1 MTLGKPFSI
10 FLKGNLNTNNG
21 TLNIK
26 LPFSEMRY
34 NLWQISLFD
43 ISYECVE
50 NLNILVAISTNVLTD
65 VCFKDNAEVTYNPII
80 GHFQFKGETNEKKC
94 VHLMQNFFYIN
105 NFNENLT
112 LFFRF
117 LRLFFYKKFRFMI

>member
-10 FLKGNLNTNNG
+10 FLKGNLKTKNG
-21 TLNIK
+21 TLNVK
-26 LPFSEMRY
+26 LPSSEMRY

-43 ISYECVE
+43 ISYECIE
-50 NLNILVAISTNVLTD
+50 NIDILGGISTNVFSD
-65 VCFKDNAEVTYNPII
+65 VCYKDNAEVVYNPII
-80 GHFQFKGETNEKKC
+80 GHFQFKGNTNEKKC

-105 NFNENLT
+105 NFNENLI

-117 LRLFFYKKFRFMI
+117 HFVFFYKNY